1 MSHAHTHS
9 WSIRQILKQTLDCT
23 YLLLHHHTLYLT
35 IHSGLTSSVFYITTL
50 FTSLYTVTL
59 HSLSATSHY
68 TDVYMYDS
76 YCTLT
81 CLHAGLEP
89 VCVCVCVC
97 VLGSKSPIQWLYE
110 PFKFNCWEQ
119 WPGKAGVY
127 GWNVHMTLAN
137 ITPTHNTIR
146 SSIISSH
153 VSPKQDV
160 HAPDTKYCRWL
171 SKPRTTKSHATLHR
185 HTAHFYCMKRGFTCM
200 VMTGP
205 CNKVTRASIT
215 CNVSHG
221 CTVALCIIASTSSH
235 NQLRSCTRTFTYT
248 HTHTHTYTHTLIM

>member
-9 WSIRQILKQTLDCT
+9 WSIRQILKQTLDST

-97 VLGSKSPIQWLYE
+97 VCWGLRAPFSGSMSHS
-110 PFKFNCWEQ
+110 NST
-119 WPGKAGVY
+119 AGNNGRVRLVY
-127 GWNVHMTLAN
+127 TVGM
-137 ITPTHNTIR
+137 
-146 SSIISSH
+146 
-153 VSPKQDV
+153 
-160 HAPDTKYCRWL
+160 
-171 SKPRTTKSHATLHR
+171 
-185 HTAHFYCMKRGFTCM
+185 FT
-200 VMTGP
+200 
-205 CNKVTRASIT
+205 
-215 CNVSHG
+215 
-221 CTVALCIIASTSSH
+221 
-235 NQLRSCTRTFTYT
+235 
-248 HTHTHTYTHTLIM
+248 

>member
-1 MSHAHTHS
+1 MHTHTPGPS
-9 WSIRQILKQTLDCT
+9 DRYWNRLWTVHT

-59 HSLSATSHY
+59 HSLSSTSHY

-76 YCTLT
+76 YCTLLVYT
-81 CLHAGLEP
+81 LDSNL
-89 VCVCVCVC
+89 CVCVC

-119 WPGKAGVY
+119 WSGKAGVY
-127 GWNVHMTLAN
+127 GWHVHMTLAN

-146 SSIISSH
+146 SSIILSH
-153 VSPKQDV
+153 VSPKQV
-160 HAPDTKYCRWL
+160 FHAPDTKYCRWL
-171 SKPRTTKSHATLHR
+171 SKPKTTKSHATLHR

-221 CTVALCIIASTSSH
+221 CTVALCIIALTSSH

-248 HTHTHTYTHTLIM
+248 HTHTRTHTLIM